1 MLGALDRGSGLGG
14 SSISAMALLCD
25 LSPVPAPLWAFA
37 SLSTKE
43 GDWLSYENSL

>member
-1 MLGALDRGSGLGG
+1 MCWEPWTGG
-14 SSISAMALLCD
+14 QAWVVVPAMALLCD